1 MPQNKKQHYVPQF
14 YLRRFSKDGKS
25 INLWNISNEKKIESA
40 NLKKQCYKDYFYGK
54 DKDVEKSLSFI
65 EGQASRILHGIEGKL
80 LLPPPGS
87 QDHLTLVLFVLMQHA
102 RTLHSADSINEM
114 VDNIA
119 KYVLDHSEMPKQ
131 INPNEF
137 TVGLEDAARLS
148 LSVATSCYPILLD
161 LQCKVFANKT
171 THEFVTSDN
180 PVVLYNPFLAF
191 RKHLSNT
198 GLSAK
203 GLQIIFP
210 VGPEFIVFFYDDAV
224 YEVGNDDTYI
234 VEVGRMNEVSALN
247 GLQVCSALNNI
258 YYKHDGLDIE
268 SLYKKSS
275 VQRVAQ
281 KTDFEVTDLSDPSD
295 NKTEKLLRT
304 SRMDIRHNVSLRF
317 VRVKLSARRWRWK
330 FRRTNPQPV
339 SVVRNEDWRYK
350 FEVFQTLVSKGLYK
364 PSEFFVYLQD
374 YYETE

>member
-1 MPQNKKQHYVPQF
+1 MPQF

-25 INLWNISNEKKIESA
+25 INIWNISNEKKIESA
-40 NLKKQCYKDYFYGK
+40 NLKNQRYRNYFYGK
-54 DKDVEKSLSFI
+54 DKDFEESLSYI
-65 EGQASRILHGIEGKL
+65 EGQASRILYGIEDKL

-102 RTLHSADSINEM
+102 RTLHAADSINEI

-119 KYVLDHSEMPKQ
+119 KYIWRHSELADQVDPS
-131 INPNEF
+131 EF
-137 TVGLEDAARLS
+137 TVGLEDAACLS
-148 LSVATSCYPILLD
+148 LGVATSCYPILLD
-161 LQCKVFANKT
+161 LQCKVLVNKT

-210 VGPEFIVFFYDDAV
+210 VGPEFILFFYDDAV
-224 YEVGNDDTYI
+224 YKVGNDNTYI
-234 VEVGRMNEVSALN
+234 AEVGKTNEVSALN
-247 GLQVCSALNNI
+247 GLQVYSALNNM
-258 YYKHDGLDIE
+258 YYKHDDIDIE
-268 SLYKKSS
+268 TLYRKSS
-275 VQRVAQ
+275 AQRAAQ
-281 KTDFEVTDLSDPSD
+281 KTDFEVADLSDPSGD
-295 NKTEKLLRT
+295 RTDKLLRT

-317 VRVKLSARRWRWK
+317 VRLKLSAMRWRWQ

-339 SVVRNEDWRYK
+339 SIVRNEDWRNK
-350 FEVFQTLVSKGLYK
+350 FKVFRALTSKGVYK

-374 YYETE
+374 YYETK

>member
-25 INLWNISNEKKIESA
+25 INIWNISNEKKIESA
-40 NLKKQCYKDYFYGK
+40 NLKNQCYRNYFYGK
-54 DKDVEKSLSFI
+54 DKDFEESLSYI
-65 EGQASRILHGIEGKL
+65 EGQAARILHTIEGKL
-80 LLPPPGS
+80 LLPAPGS
-87 QDHLTLVLFVLMQHA
+87 EDHLTLVLFVLMQHA

-119 KYVLDHSEMPKQ
+119 KYILRHSEMAEQ
-131 INPNEF
+131 IDPSEF

-161 LQCKVFANKT
+161 LQCKVLVNKT

-210 VGPEFIVFFYDDAV
+210 VGPEFILLFYDDTV
-224 YEVGNDDTYI
+224 YKIGNDDTYI
-234 VEVGRMNEVSALN
+234 VEVRKTNEVSALN
-247 GLQVCSALNNI
+247 GLQVCSALNNM
-258 YYKHDGLDIE
+258 YYKHDDFDIE
-268 SLYKKSS
+268 SLYRTLSEW
-275 VQRVAQ
+275 RVAQ
-281 KTDFEVTDLSDPSD
+281 KTDFEVADLHDPSGNRTD
-295 NKTEKLLRT
+295 KLLRT
-304 SRMDIRHNVSLRF
+304 SRMDIRCNVSLRF
-317 VRVKLSARRWRWK
+317 VRLKLSAMQWRWK

-339 SVVRNEDWRYK
+339 SIVRNEDWRDK
-350 FEVFQTLVSKGLYK
+350 FEVFQALISKGVYK

>member
-25 INLWNISNEKKIESA
+25 INIWNISNEKKIESA
-40 NLKKQCYKDYFYGK
+40 NLKNQCYRDYFYGK
-54 DKDVEKSLSFI
+54 DVDFERSLSFI
-65 EGQASRILHGIEGKL
+65 EGQASCILHSIEDKL

-102 RTLHSADSINEM
+102 RTLHSADSTNEM

-119 KYVLDHSEMPKQ
+119 KHILGHSEMAEQ
-131 INPNEF
+131 IDPTEF

-161 LQCKVFANKT
+161 LQCKVLVNKT

-191 RKHLSNT
+191 RKNLSNT

-210 VGPEFIVFFYDDAV
+210 IGPEFMLFFYDDVV
-224 YEVGNDDTYI
+224 YKVGTDSSYT
-234 VEVGRMNEVSALN
+234 VEIGRMSEVSALN
-247 GLQVCSALNNI
+247 GLQVCSALNNL
-258 YYKHDGLDIE
+258 YYKHDDFDIE
-268 SLYKKSS
+268 SLYGKLSA
-275 VQRVAQ
+275 QRMAQ
-281 KTDFEVTDLSDPSD
+281 KTDFEVADLSDPSD
-295 NKTEKLLRT
+295 NRTEKLLRT
-304 SRMDIRHNVSLRF
+304 SRRDIRHNVSLRF
-317 VRVKLSARRWRWK
+317 VRLKLSAMRWRWQ

-339 SVVRNEDWRYK
+339 SIVRNEEWRYV
-350 FEVFQTLVSKGLYK
+350 FEVFRALVSKGMYK
-364 PSEFFVYLQD
+364 PSEFFAYLQD
-374 YYETE
+374 HYELE